1 MGDANL
7 DGNLTIADTTKIQRY
22 IAQFDSSLDKMQ
34 LQLADYNHDGVV
46 DIHDATDIQ
55 RTLAGIK

>member
-7 DGNLTIADTTKIQRY
+7 DGNLTIADTSKIQRY